1 MRPEVVP
8 WWEQAQA
15 NLNAARVN
23 QAASIHFA
31 ASWFAQQAA
40 ELALKALYIE
50 QHGAL
55 APKTHNLVFLGGQ
68 VAVPPVVE
76 ADLTT
81 LNPTF
86 DLVRYPAAASMVPPV
101 HLIDQATAARDVD
114 AAERV
119 LAWIATEL
127 P

>member
-1 MRPEVVP
+1 MRPDVVA
-8 WWEQAQA
+8 WWEQARA
-15 NLNAARVN
+15 NLTAAKVN
-23 QAASIHFA
+23 QAASIYFS

-40 ELALKALYIE
+40 EVKARYIE
-50 QHGAL
+50 RNGAL

-68 VAVPPVVE
+68 LSVPPAIE
-76 ADLTT
+76 TDLTT

-86 DLVRYPAAASMVPPV
+86 DLVSYPTATGTLPPV
-101 HLIDQATAARDVD
+101 RLIDQAPAARDVA

-119 LAWIATEL
+119 LAWMATRL

>member
-1 MRPEVVP
+1 MRPDVVP

-55 APKTHNLVFLGGQ
+55 APKTHDLMSLGSQ
-68 VAVPPVVE
+68 VHAPHTVD
-76 ADLTT
+76 ADLA
-81 LNPTF
+81 LLDATF
-86 DLVRYPAAASMVPPV
+86 DVVRYPLGAGGVAPVNAIDAATATRDVAAAEKVV
-101 HLIDQATAARDVD
+101 
-114 AAERV
+114 
-119 LAWIATEL
+119 AWIATQL

>member
-1 MRPEVVP
+1 MRIEVVP

-15 NLNAARVN
+15 NLNAAKVN
-23 QAASIHFA
+23 QAASIFFT

-40 ELALKALYIE
+40 EVGLKALYIE
-50 QHGAL
+50 QHGVL
-55 APKTHNLVFLGGQ
+55 APKTHNLVFLGAQ
-68 VAVPPVVE
+68 VSVPSQVE
-76 ADLTT
+76 ADPTT

-86 DLVRYPAAASMVPPV
+86 DLVRYPSAAGTTPPV
-101 HLIDQATAARDVD
+101 RLIDQATAARDVE

-119 LAWIATEL
+119 LAWIGTQL

>member
-1 MRPEVVP
+1 MRSEVVP
-8 WWEQAQA
+8 WWQQAQA
-15 NLNAARVN
+15 NPNAAQVN

-40 ELALKALYIE
+40 EVGLKALYLE
-50 QHGAL
+50 QHGTL
-55 APKTHNLVFLGGQ
+55 APKTHNLVFLGSQ
-68 VAVPPVVE
+68 VAVPPTVD

-86 DLVRYPAAASMVPPV
+86 DLVRYPSATGTLPPV
-101 HLIDQATAARDVD
+101 RLIDQATAARDVD

-119 LAWIATEL
+119 LAWTATQL